1 MVSVR
6 NAVAAIAAMMVAGAG
21 LAACSSSSASATPT
35 LHYYIFK
42 DNSGAFQS
50 AINNCN
56 KAANGAYRIE
66 YDLLPPAADD
76 QRQQLVRRLAAHDS
90 ALDILGMDVV
100 WAPEFAQAGWV
111 REWTGSL
118 KDQVT
123 QDTLAT
129 AIQTG
134 SWQGKLYA
142 APLNSN
148 TQLLWYRKDLVP
160 NPPATWDEMIQ
171 DAINLGRQGKPGKV
185 EIQGAQYEGLTV
197 WFNTMVNSA
206 QGKILSPDGKQVSL
220 DQAAVAA
227 LTEMRKLAASPA
239 ADTSLAVQK
248 EDDNRLA
255 FESGT
260 AAFQLNYPFVY
271 PSALKNKPDLAKNM
285 GWTQF
290 PSVVPGQPSKVTIG
304 GIDLGISSYSK
315 HPDLAFQAVAC
326 LRNSDNQKVNAVTGG
341 LPPTVISLYSDPS
354 VQKQYPFASDILTA
368 LQNASVRPQTPAY
381 TSVSSV
387 ISSYLSPPSSINPV
401 HTVNRLRSGIHDAL
415 NSKGLIP

>member
-6 NAVAAIAAMMVAGAG
+6 KALTGAAAIAVGVAG
-21 LAACSSSSASATPT
+21 LAACSSSSASTTPT
-35 LHYYIFK
+35 LHYFIFK

-50 AINNCN
+50 GINNCN
-56 KAANGAYRIE
+56 KLANGAYRIE

-100 WAPEFAQAGWV
+100 WAPEFAEAGWV
-111 REWTGSL
+111 REWTGSV
-118 KDQVT
+118 KDQVMAG
-123 QDTLAT
+123 TLST

-134 SWQGKLYA
+134 SWKGKLYA

-160 NPPATWDEMIQ
+160 NPPTTWDQMIQ
-171 DAINLGRQGKPGKV
+171 DAITLGQQGKPGRV

-206 QGKILSPDGKQVSL
+206 RGNILSPDGKQVVL
-220 DQAAVAA
+220 DQAAETA
-227 LTEMRKLAASPA
+227 LTEMRKLATSPA
-239 ADTSLAVQK
+239 ADTSLSVQK

-255 FESGT
+255 FESNT
-260 AAFQLNYPFVY
+260 AAFELNYPFVY
-271 PSALKNKPDLAKNM
+271 PSAVKNKPDLAKNM

-304 GIDLGISSYSK
+304 GIDLGVSTYSK
-315 HPDLAFQAVAC
+315 HPNEAFQAAAC
-326 LRNSDNQKVNAVTGG
+326 LRNPDNQKVNAVTGG
-341 LPPTVISLYSDPS
+341 LPPTLISLYSDPS
-354 VQKQYPFASDILTA
+354 VQQQYPFASDILTA
-368 LQNASVRPQTPAY
+368 LQNASVRPQSPAY
-381 TSVSSV
+381 TSVSAV
-387 ISSYLSPPSSINPV
+387 ISYDLSPPGSINP
-401 HTVNRLRSGIHDAL
+401 TRTINRLRSGMRDAL